1 MNVVIVADLDMAE
14 GVNTCVLGYSS
25 EYGWEEFEIKPR
37 PLPQKKNAYKFKDF
51 NRLIE
56 NAQVEG
62 WNACLDAILGETE

>member
-14 GVNTCVLGYSS
+14 GVNTCVLGYCS
-25 EYGWEEFEIKPR
+25 EYGWEELDVVPR

-62 WNACLDAILGETE
+62 WNACIDEIMGETE